1 MKRKKN
7 NKFSPLKERLNV
19 IYEDDSIIVI
29 EKAPFILAQPVKDSH
44 EQSVIELIRLYW
56 KSQNTPN
63 SYLGIVHRLDKE
75 TSGIM
80 VLAKNKVAHR
90 RLHIQFSHHKIAK
103 RYLAIVNNIPRQSK
117 GRLTG
122 FISRGPKGIR
132 TVKEQAE
139 GKEAFTRYKTI
150 ETFTDTAL
158 LELAPETGRAHQIRL
173 HLSHICCPI
182 IGECIYTKSKK
193 GREGGFNRVALHASQ
208 LTFLHPK
215 TTKRI
220 SFESPLP
227 SDMQN
232 LIASLKKKPKNDTE

>member
-7 NKFSPLKERLNV
+7 KNFSPLKERLNV
-19 IYEDDSIIVI
+19 LHEDESIIVI
-29 EKAPFILAQPVKDSH
+29 EKAPFILAQPIKDSP
-44 EQSVIELIRLYW
+44 EQSVVQLIRLYW

-63 SYLGIVHRLDKE
+63 GYLGIVHRLDKE
-75 TSGIM
+75 TSGLM

-103 RYLAIVNNIPRQSK
+103 RYLAIVDNIPRQSK

-122 FISRGPKGIR
+122 FIARGQNGRR
-132 TVKEQAE
+132 TVNAEAE

-173 HLSHICCPI
+173 HLAHIRCPI
-182 IGECIYTKSKK
+182 MGEYVYTKSKQ
-193 GREGGFNRVALHASQ
+193 RVGGFNRVALHASK

-215 TTKRI
+215 TTKRV

-227 SDMQN
+227 SDMQK
-232 LIASLKKKPKNDTE
+232 LIASLKKKTQQETV